1 MTIRTCIGWL
11 DGWLDG
17 WIDGWVDNIMIPG
30 YHVRKQK
37 QILFLIHDVKT
48 SITVTEECDL
58 VSTTAQTD

>member
-37 QILFLIHDVKT
+37 QILFLIHDVKQ
-48 SITVTEECDL
+48 V
-58 VSTTAQTD
+58 